1 MAEQLFLVCIGGTG
15 MRCME
20 AFTHLCAVGMF
31 DNKEIN
37 ILSLDTDVKNGNKS
51 KSEELVYRYERIK
64 GGRQNGKPTSNTF
77 FSAKLNLYRFGPEYS
92 GNRITYDLLCD
103 LNSGDHENNKALS
116 DLFFDKNI
124 QGFKLDH
131 GYRAQTHLGSMLM
144 YHAIIEGAKN
154 AGLLGN
160 KARLEDQALAEYLD
174 KIYQA
179 GANAKVF
186 IFGSIFGGTG
196 ASSIP
201 IIPQALKDAVKLK
214 DKNAK
219 IDNEAVFG
227 STLLTEYFSFN
238 TPDNARKK
246 TEKIIADS
254 NNFARNCQAA
264 MMFYENDPTVKATY
278 KRMYLVG
285 WPSKIDFS
293 ADDKTKPT
301 ITGGDEQLNGC
312 HIAEF
317 LCACAAHD
325 FFNDNESMGTHDIFF
340 RSANYN
346 EGSFLFDFQDFVGT
360 EKAKEFQNKLG
371 SFFAFSH
378 LVLNSENLATN
389 GGGIKTLVNT
399 MANQS
404 TLCADYKNIDSQ
416 DIKDLEDFVKDFAY
430 KLDSN
435 GKLIPGWFFQI
446 KRSVKGPFLFEEKA
460 FSDNTKE
467 LLEFNYGKIFKN
479 KENQYTKEPL
489 IGSAKNSDAYSMFK
503 KEIKENSYL
512 KPNPEKQK
520 VERIPEKV
528 LAHIFN
534 TFTFLYKII
543 S

>member
-1 MAEQLFLVCIGGTG
+1 MAEELFLVCIGGTG

-64 GGRQNGKPTSNTF
+64 GGHKNGKPTSNTF

-92 GNRITYDLLCD
+92 GTRITYDLLCD
-103 LNSGDHENNKALS
+103 LSSGDHVNNSAIS

-124 QGFKLDH
+124 QEFKLDH
-131 GYRAQTHLGSMLM
+131 GYRAQTHLGSLLM

-154 AGLLGN
+154 AGILGN
-160 KARLEDQALAEYLD
+160 KARQEDQALAEYLD
-174 KIYQA
+174 KIHQA

-227 STLLTEYFSFN
+227 STLLTEYFGF
-238 TPDNARKK
+238 TPPDNSRKK
-246 TEKIIADS
+246 VEKIIADS

-278 KRMYLVG
+278 KRMYLIG

-293 ADDKTKPT
+293 ANDKAKPT

-325 FFNDNESMGTHDIFF
+325 FFNNNESLNTHDIFF
-340 RSANYN
+340 RSANFN
-346 EGSFLFDFQDFVGT
+346 EGNFLFDFQDFVGT
-360 EKAKEFQNKLG
+360 ERAKEFQNKLG

-378 LVLNSENLATN
+378 LILNSEKLAI
-389 GGGIKTLVNT
+389 GQGGIKSLVQT

-404 TLCADYKNIDSQ
+404 TLCTDYKNIDEQ
-416 DIKDLEDFVKDFAY
+416 DIKDLAEFIKDFAY
-430 KLDSN
+430 KLDGN

-446 KRSVKGPFLFEEKA
+446 KHSVKGSFLFDDKA

-467 LLEFNYGKIFKN
+467 LLEFNYGKIFKYANHHFTKDGIMSKAIN
-479 KENQYTKEPL
+479 K
-489 IGSAKNSDAYSMFK
+489 DA
-503 KEIKENSYL
+503 
-512 KPNPEKQK
+512 
-520 VERIPEKV
+520 
-528 LAHIFN
+528 
-534 TFTFLYKII
+534 
-543 S
+543 

>member
-20 AFTHLCAVGMF
+20 AFAHLCAVGMF

-37 ILSLDTDVKNGNKS
+37 ILSLDTDVNNGNKS
-51 KSEELVYRYERIK
+51 KSEELINKYERIK
-64 GGRQNGKPTSNTF
+64 GGRLNGKPTCNTF

-103 LNSGDHENNKALS
+103 LNSGDHVSNKALS
-116 DLFFDKNI
+116 DLFFDKNV

-144 YHAIIEGAKN
+144 YHAIIEGAKK
-154 AGLLGN
+154 AGELGN

-174 KIYQA
+174 KIHQA
-179 GANAKVF
+179 GADAKVF

-219 IDNEAVFG
+219 IDNQAIFG

-238 TPDNARKK
+238 PPDKPRKR

-278 KRMYLVG
+278 KKMYLIG
-285 WPSKIDFS
+285 WPSKIDFDS
-293 ADDKTKPT
+293 NNKSKPT

-312 HIAEF
+312 HMAEL
-317 LCACAAHD
+317 LCAFASYD
-325 FFNDNESMGTHDIFF
+325 FFNGIDTNPHDILY
-340 RSANYN
+340 RSANFN
-346 EGSFLFDFQDFVGT
+346 EGSFNFEFQDFIGT
-360 EKAKEFQNKLG
+360 AAAKELQNKLG
-371 SFFAFSH
+371 CFFAFAH
-378 LVLNSENLATN
+378 LVLNSEKLAIN
-389 GGGIKTLVNT
+389 QGGVKSLVET
-399 MANQS
+399 MAKES
-404 TLCADYKNIDSQ
+404 TLCSDYKNIEQQ
-416 DIKDLEDFVKDFAY
+416 DIKDIEDFIKNFAY
-430 KLDSN
+430 QMDGS

-446 KRSVKGPFLFEEKA
+446 KRSVNGSFLFEDKA

-467 LLEFNYGKIFKN
+467 LLEFNFGKLFKDSKYHFTKDGMMSKANNKDAYDIFK
-479 KENQYTKEPL
+479 KSIKDKSKLVP
-489 IGSAKNSDAYSMFK
+489 NS
-503 KEIKENSYL
+503 
-512 KPNPEKQK
+512 EKQK
-520 VERIPEKV
+520 VERLPERV
-528 LAHIFN
+528 LAHVYN
-534 TFTFLYKII
+534 TFTDLFNII